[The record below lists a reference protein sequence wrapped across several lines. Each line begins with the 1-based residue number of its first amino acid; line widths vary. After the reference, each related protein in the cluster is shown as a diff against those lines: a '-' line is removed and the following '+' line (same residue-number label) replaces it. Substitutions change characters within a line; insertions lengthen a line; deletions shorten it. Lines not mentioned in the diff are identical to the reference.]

1 LEQVIRGGIATN
13 LRRMIVAN
21 MLQIELLFESNLASK
36 FINFGA
42 NGVSIFQGVKIGL
55 T

>member
-1 LEQVIRGGIATN
+1 
-13 LRRMIVAN
+13 MIVAN
-21 MLQIELLFESNLASK
+21 MLQIELFFESNLTSK

-42 NGVSIFQGVKIGL
+42 NGVLVFQGAKTGL

>member
-1 LEQVIRGGIATN
+1 LEQVINGSIATN
-13 LRRMIVAN
+13 LTRMIVAN
-21 MLQIELLFESNLASK
+21 MLQIELLFKSNLASK

-42 NGVSIFQGVKIGL
+42 NGVSVCQGVKMGL